1 MSNPSKVRVR
11 VSVRVRVR
19 VRVRMAIWTI
29 WDFYGPQGPSFVD
42 RKGPLDRMGFI
53 LDPPDHF
60 LHSDGLCRDLTNT
73 GFL

>member
-1 MSNPSKVRVR
+1 
-11 VSVRVRVR
+11 
-19 VRVRMAIWTI
+19 MAIWTI

-60 LHSDGLCRDLTNT
+60 YRSDGLCRDLTNT